1 MYTLTSTCMER
12 YSAAAGEKT
21 ENLIVHSHL
30 CVECDSAAAGEEAD
44 NFSVHSYSEWSATV
58 LPPVKKQNFSVQCT
72 LLPQSGA
79 RQCCHR

>member
-30 CVECDSAAAGEEAD
+30 CVECDSAAAGEEAE
-44 NFSVHSYSEWSATV
+44 NFSVHSYSEWSAPV
-58 LPPVKKQNFSVQCT
+58 LPPVKKLRT
-72 LLPQSGA
+72 LVYTLTSSGA
-79 RQCCHR
+79 RQCCRQ